1 MPVAKQV
8 KGKGFYDCISYVL
21 DKDEKEI
28 LESNLSGKTPSALN
42 KKFELCCR
50 LNQKVRFKVYHAT
63 ISFPPEDEVDDK
75 KLKAIAHD
83 YLYGMGFGEEQPDL
97 EQLEKE
103 ERIKDKDKMFGD
115 KSLAVP
121 YLVVRHDD
129 TENKHIHIVAG
140 RVRHDGSCVSSYW
153 DYRKS
158 EQVLRMLEDY
168 HGLSSPQGAIALKE
182 LRQIL
187 DRCREECTNFDDL
200 KAMAG
205 EQNVNVYSKNNG
217 IVYGYKE
224 KHYKGNTLG
233 AKYTLQGM
241 SKVLY
246 PLGLDKYDNPPP
258 RLDIE
263 DKAIRAELETHRDTL
278 ERILREEQMD
288 NFKGKHYE
296 VQRNKKSLIIT
307 KIDNPEEKVKWVKPA
322 PTMPWIL
329 SNFKFTEDTFN
340 DFSQKMRTTKEN
352 MEEVEKDRLKKEE
365 AVRKQQEIQG
375 KLAIVGTQTAH
386 PSNNPAPLGSTNRRR
401 GR

>member
-1 MPVAKQV
+1 MPIAKQV

-28 LESNLSGKTPSALN
+28 IDKNICGETPSALN
-42 KKFELCCR
+42 KRFEMCCR
-50 LNQKVRFKVYHAT
+50 LNQKVRYKVYHAT
-63 ISFPPEDEVDDK
+63 ISFPPEDEVDDE
-75 KLKAIAHD
+75 KLRAIAHD

-97 EQLEKE
+97 EELS
-103 ERIKDKDKMFGD
+103 KDTPKGEGRMFRD

-129 TENKHIHIVAG
+129 TDNKHIHIVAG

-187 DRCREECTNFDDL
+187 DRCREECTNFNDL

-205 EQNVNVYSKNNG
+205 EQDVNVYSKNNG

-246 PLGLDKYDNPPP
+246 PLGLEKYDNPPP

-263 DKAIRAELETHRDTL
+263 DVAIRAELETHRSTL
-278 ERILREEQMD
+278 EQVLKLEDVED
-288 NFKGKHYE
+288 YKGKHYAVE
-296 VQRNKKSLIIT
+296 RKKKSLT
-307 KIDNPEEKVKWVKPA
+307 VSKIDNPEEKVKWVKPA

-329 SNFKFTEDTFN
+329 TNFKFTEETFN
-340 DFSQKMRTTKEN
+340 DFSQKMRTVCEN
-352 MEEVEKDRLKKEE
+352 MEQIERERLSKEE
-365 AVRKQQEIQG
+365 AVKKSEEIKE
-375 KLAIVGTQTAH
+375 KLASVGTQTAP
-386 PSNNPAPLGSTNRRR
+386 PSSSRRR

>member
-1 MPVAKQV
+1 M
-8 KGKGFYDCISYVL
+8 
-21 DKDEKEI
+21 
-28 LESNLSGKTPSALN
+28 
-42 KKFELCCR
+42 
-50 LNQKVRFKVYHAT
+50 
-63 ISFPPEDEVDDK
+63 
-75 KLKAIAHD
+75 
-83 YLYGMGFGEEQPDL
+83 
-97 EQLEKE
+97 
-103 ERIKDKDKMFGD
+103 
-115 KSLAVP
+115 
-121 YLVVRHDD
+121 RHDD